1 MGSNRNIVECKLTNC
16 PDSNF
21 VFIELIETL
30 WNVNGIE
37 RFKDSKGNVN

>member
-1 MGSNRNIVECKLTNC
+1 MLLLHQCISASE
-16 PDSNF
+16 
-21 VFIELIETL
+21 ELIETL